1 MACYKL
7 CSRTTL
13 EVVIPSA
20 DLVPHLARVSL
31 VLISLLT
38 LITWP
43 VL

>member
-13 EVVIPSA
+13 EVLITSV
-20 DLVPHLARVSL
+20 DLAPHPARVNL

-38 LITWP
+38 FITWP